1 MDEIEK
7 SRREKRNELKNL
19 FATDNDR
26 IDLLLELNEIIRD
39 LKAML
44 KKNKI
49 KRNRLVIRDYISDII
64 TSLQYIIIS
73 KPSIQDLVT

>member
-1 MDEIEK
+1 MDDIEK

-26 IDLLLELNEIIRD
+26 IALLLELSEIIRD

-49 KRNRLVIRDYISDII
+49 K
-64 TSLQYIIIS
+64 TQ
-73 KPSIQDLVT
+73 